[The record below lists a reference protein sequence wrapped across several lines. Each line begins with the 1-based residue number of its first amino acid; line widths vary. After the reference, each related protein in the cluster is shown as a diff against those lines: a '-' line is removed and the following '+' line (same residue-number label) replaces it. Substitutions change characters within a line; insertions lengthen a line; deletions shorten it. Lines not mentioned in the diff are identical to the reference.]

1 MVVVSLIALASA
13 ACAHAPRCDR
23 LLTGGVVHV
32 PGGAQRLEIA
42 ISDGRVLALVPP
54 ADAAPWRRAA
64 AEVVDL
70 AGAHVFPGMTESHGH
85 LVGYG
90 AALEQVDLHDAA
102 SLDEVVARVR
112 QAAAAL
118 PPGAWV
124 LGWGWDQNLWPDKR
138 FPTNHTLSAAVADHP
153 VLLRRVD
160 GHAALANARAL
171 AAAGITAAT
180 PDPPGGRI
188 VREASGQPTGVLLDT
203 AEALLDRAVSAATAA
218 DIERRVL
225 LAGRHLTAFGL
236 TEIHDPGT
244 TAPELA
250 VLRALHAAG
259 RLPLRVY
266 VMLASNDDNWL
277 DGELA
282 AGPRVSRDGMLAVRA
297 VKLFA
302 DGALGSR
309 GALLSAP
316 YSDDPST
323 RGLEVTSEA
332 RLADVVRRAARAGF
346 QPCIHA
352 IGDAAVTRVLDI
364 YERELG
370 ARGDVLRPRVE
381 HAQIVRPEDVPRFA
395 QEGAIASVQPVHCTS
410 DMPWAPDRLGPARIA
425 WAYRWRSLLAAG
437 AHLCL
442 GSDVPVASPD
452 PRLGMWAAVTRRTP
466 PGTPPGGWNPAERLS
481 PAEAMAGYTSWAAFA
496 AFEEDWRGRIAPGY
510 AADLTVFDRDPTAG
524 DPAAILQA
532 KVLRTVVAGRDVF
545 VAGSGM

>member
-1 MVVVSLIALASA
+1 MVFVSLIALASA

-23 LLTGGVVHV
+23 LLTGGVVHL
-32 PGGAQRLEIA
+32 PGGPQRLEVAIA
-42 ISDGRVLALVPP
+42 DGRLVALVPP
-54 ADAAPWRRAA
+54 ADAAPWRRLA

-70 AGAHVFPGMTESHGH
+70 AGAHVFAGMTESHGH
-85 LVGYG
+85 FVGYG
-90 AALEQVDLHDAA
+90 AALEQVDLGDAA

-112 QAAAAL
+112 QAAAKLA
-118 PPGAWV
+118 PGAWV
-124 LGWGWDQNLWPDKR
+124 LGRGWDQNLWPDQH

-171 AAAGITAAT
+171 AAAGITSAT

-188 VREASGQPTGVLLDT
+188 VRDAAGQPTGVLLDT
-203 AEALLDRAVSAATAA
+203 AEELLDRAVPAPTAA

-225 LAGRHLTAFGL
+225 LAGRRLTEFGL
-236 TEIHDPGT
+236 TEIHDAGT

-266 VMLASNDDNWL
+266 VMLATNDDDFL

-323 RGLEVTSEA
+323 RGLEVTPEA

-370 ARGDVLRPRVE
+370 VRGDALRPRVE
-381 HAQIVRPEDVPRFA
+381 HAQTVRPEDVPRFA

-410 DMPWAPDRLGPARIA
+410 DMPWAPARLGETRLP
-425 WAYRWRSLLAAG
+425 WAYRWRSLLEAG
-437 AHLCL
+437 ARLCL

-466 PGTPPGGWNPAERLS
+466 EGTPPGGWNPAERLS
-481 PAEAMAGYTSWAAFA
+481 PAEALAGYTNWAAYA
-496 AFEEDWRGRIAPGY
+496 AFEEDWRGSIAPGY
-510 AADLTVFDRDPTAG
+510 AADLTVLDRDPTAG
-524 DPAAILQA
+524 APAAILQT

-545 VAGSGM
+545 VAGSGT